1 MATDRTRG
9 FASPA
14 GPPPNDTPTRRLD
27 FRRKSSGTIP
37 KRSWPALSVVGHL
50 FDRVDSAY
58 FLLFPG
64 WESELRGNRW
74 HFAVRWAVHKPV
86 VLVIPTLQGVPSRSE
101 PEPRIPNCRILLI
114 QSVGAPEQIVKD
126 TQIQVGQILDDMADH
141 GFERPLLWC
150 YNWMLAGP
158 LARLPAVARLLHAT
172 EAHFDMPGLSR
183 YLDRLRAAVT
193 ISDLTVAVSDG
204 VAAGLHGRV
213 DRGEVLTVT
222 NGCDYRFYSA
232 GKADQALA
240 AKRGSYS
247 RIAVYAG
254 NINSRLDF
262 DLVHRL
268 ASGCPD
274 VLLALF
280 GPSSSLTETDAKAW
294 KEILKLTN
302 VFAPG
307 PVDPDRL
314 PDLYA
319 AADVG
324 LIPYRQDPWLVENGM
339 PLKALEM
346 CATGLPVVSTLMK
359 PLLGMADALV
369 VTKSGDEFLEAF
381 ARTSRATLSESEA
394 AGLKAVSSANDYD
407 RKFESIL
414 GALDQRVTRSDPVTS
429 VDRLAEVLGPEW
441 EEAQIR
447 YSRWLAMSAPQR
459 AAGRFVGS
467 LAFLLPARLRR
478 RLASGRL
485 RAAMRQL
492 LGS

>member
-172 EAHFDMPGLSR
+172 EAHFDMPGLSH
-183 YLDRLRAAVT
+183 YLDRLSAAVT

-204 VAAGLHGRV
+204 VAAGLRGRV

-232 GKADQALA
+232 GKPDQALA

-268 ASGCPD
+268 ASQCPD
-274 VLLALF
+274 VLFALF
-280 GPSSSLTETDAKAW
+280 GPRSSLTETDAKAW

-319 AADVG
+319 GADVG
-324 LIPYRQDPWLVENGM
+324 LIPYRQDPWLIENAL

-346 CATGLPVVSTLMK
+346 GATGLPVVSSLMK
-359 PLLGMADALV
+359 PLAGLAAGVV
-369 VTKSGDEFLEAF
+369 VTSSADEFAAAFERTSRANLSADELRELDAVSAANDYDHKFKQIIEALDSRVVSARPTTRVDEFLE
-381 ARTSRATLSESEA
+381 
-394 AGLKAVSSANDYD
+394 
-407 RKFESIL
+407 
-414 GALDQRVTRSDPVTS
+414 
-429 VDRLAEVLGPEW
+429 VLGPQW
-441 EEAQIR
+441 FDAEAQLYR
-447 YSRWLAMSAPQR
+447 
-459 AAGRFVGS
+459 S
-467 LAFLLPARLRR
+467 LAVSQP
-478 RLASGRL
+478 
-485 RAAMRQL
+485 
-492 LGS
+492 